1 MVHIKKIRL
10 LTLLL
15 LGGYL
20 PLQAQNFGR
29 YADCTTGRGICGV
42 QTENIG
48 DEGPLRMGG
57 QKFFIRSKTDSTL
70 ELVLVK
76 ANISYADE
84 PKIFGSHVAE
94 LPNKKP
100 TSIYIDAAVLLT
112 EAQRLR
118 LGIATQYS
126 AVAPGI
132 YTITDTETHFLSTL
146 KLQ

>member
-10 LTLLL
+10 LALLL
-15 LGGYL
+15 LVGYL
-20 PLQAQNFGR
+20 PLRAQSFGR

-48 DEGPLRMGG
+48 EEGPLRIGS
-57 QKFFIRSKTDSTL
+57 QKFFIRNKTDSTL

-76 ANISYADE
+76 ANITHADE
-84 PKIFGSHVAE
+84 PKIFGSMVAE
-94 LPNKKP
+94 LPFKKP
-100 TSIYIDAAVLLT
+100 ISIYIDVAVPLT

-118 LGIATQYS
+118 LGMATQYS

-132 YTITDTETHFLSTL
+132 YAITDTESFFIVTL

>member
-10 LTLLL
+10 LALLL
-15 LGGYL
+15 LVGYL
-20 PLQAQNFGR
+20 PLRAQNFGR

-48 DEGPLRMGG
+48 DEGPLRIGG

-84 PKIFGSHVAE
+84 PKIFGSHIAE

-100 TSIYIDAAVLLT
+100 TSIYIDAAVPLT

-118 LGIATQYS
+118 LGVATQYS

-132 YTITDTETHFLSTL
+132 YTVTDTESFFISTL